1 MPVGEPADVN
11 VVLLST
17 YDLGHQPFGL
27 ASPAAWL
34 KEAGAS
40 VTCNDV
46 AVEPLNE
53 AAMKSAALIAIH
65 LPMHTATRLA
75 SQVVPKIRS
84 LNPRAHLCFFG
95 LYAPLNESYL
105 RELGAG
111 TVLGGEY
118 EQGLVDLYAALRAI
132 PGGHP
137 AFQSSVSVAKQA
149 FRIPD
154 RQGLPKLE
162 EYAFLE
168 RRQGE
173 RVAVGYTEASRGCK
187 HLCRHCP
194 VVPVY
199 QGRFRIVSPDVV
211 LADIATQVTAGAG
224 HISFGDPDFF
234 NGISHGR
241 RVIHQLHDK
250 FPELSYDVTIKVEH
264 LLKHA
269 DALPELAATG
279 CLFVTTAV
287 EAVDD
292 AILNILD
299 KGHSRADFIEAVRRA
314 GEVGLTLSPT
324 FVPFTPWTTL
334 AGYLDLLTVI
344 ADLDLIEQVSPVQLA
359 IRLLLP
365 RGSLLLERP
374 ETQAHLLSFDPAVL
388 SYRWANPDPRVDALQ
403 QELQATVERGDGDGK
418 SRRAIFD
425 DIWRAA
431 CRTCDVAPAPLR
443 PASDRWVPRMS
454 EPWYCCAEPTM
465 DQFERV

>member
-1 MPVGEPADVN
+1 MGEPADVN

-53 AAMKSAALIAIH
+53 AAIKSAALIAIH

-75 SQVVPKIRS
+75 SQIVPKIRG

-137 AFQSSVSVAKQA
+137 AFQSSVSVAKQE

-168 RRQGE
+168 RSQGE

-199 QGRFRIVSPDVV
+199 QGRFRVVSPDVV
-211 LADIATQVTAGAG
+211 LADIATQVAAGAD

-234 NGISHGR
+234 NGVSHGR

-269 DALPELAATG
+269 DALPELAETG
-279 CLFVTTAV
+279 CLFMTTAV

-292 AILNILD
+292 AILAILD

-374 ETQAHLLSFDPAVL
+374 ETQAHLLSFDPEVL

-403 QELQATVERGDGDGK
+403 QELQAVVERGDSDGK
-418 SRRAIFD
+418 SRHAIFD
-425 DIWRAA
+425 DIRRAA
-431 CRTCDVAPAPLR
+431 CRACDVAPAPLR

-454 EPWYCCAEPTM
+454 EPWYCCAEPTT